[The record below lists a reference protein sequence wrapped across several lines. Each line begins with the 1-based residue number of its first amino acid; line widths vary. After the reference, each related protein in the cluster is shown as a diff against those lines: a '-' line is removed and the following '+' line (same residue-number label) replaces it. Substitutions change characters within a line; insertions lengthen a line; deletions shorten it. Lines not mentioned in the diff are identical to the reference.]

1 MTDAGESAGRMN
13 RLQAQMAEAGVELVA
28 IAPTPNMRYLLGF
41 APLADERLCLLL
53 VTPQGTRLVAPKL
66 TADQIQARTGM
77 EAIRW
82 SDDTGPRQALTEAV
96 SALGMGSGVVLA
108 ADAAMRADAL
118 LLLQETI
125 DPQRCLTSEEMMS
138 ALRMRKSE
146 EEIEALARAA
156 AQADRALMVGADACQ
171 PGVMEREVAEK
182 IANYFRQDGAEAVD
196 VTLVASGPNSAFPHH
211 EAGDRRLQVGDTII
225 IDIVATLDG
234 YKSDVTRVVHLGEP
248 SPQVRA
254 VHEIVLEANRRG
266 REAAVAGATARDV
279 DRAARAVI
287 EQAGYG
293 PYFIHRTGHG
303 LGMEVHEAPWISAGS
318 TTMLEPGMVF
328 SVEPGIYLEGQFGIR
343 IEDIVVVTDP
353 STAPFDSAQDELRT
367 GGECRCLTGLDRAL
381 IVKP

>member
-1 MTDAGESAGRMN
+1 MTDPGESAGRLS
-13 RLQAQMAEAGVELVA
+13 RLQAQMAKARVDLVA

-53 VTPQGTRLVAPKL
+53 TTPQDIRLVAPEL

-96 SALGMGSGVVLA
+96 SALDVGPGIVLA

-125 DPQRCLTSEEMMS
+125 SPERCVTSEEIMS
-138 ALRMRKSE
+138 ALRMIKSE

-156 AQADRALMVGADACQ
+156 AQADRALMAGADACQ
-171 PGVMEREVAEK
+171 PGVTEREVAEK
-182 IANYFRQDGAEAVD
+182 IAHYFRQDGAEAVD

-211 EAGDRRLQVGDTII
+211 EASDRRLQVGDTII

-248 SPQVRA
+248 PPKVRA
-254 VHEIVLEANRRG
+254 VHEVVLEANRRG
-266 REAAVAGATARDV
+266 REAAVAGAYARDV

-293 PYFIHRTGHG
+293 PYFVHRTGHG

-318 TTMLEPGMVF
+318 TTVLEPGMVF

-343 IEDIVVVTDP
+343 IEDIVVVTEG
-353 STAPFDSAQDELRT
+353 A
-367 GGECRCLTGLDRAL
+367 CRCLTGLDRAL

>member
-1 MTDAGESAGRMN
+1 MTDSGESAGRLS
-13 RLQAQMAEAGVELVA
+13 RLQAQMAEAGVDLVA

-41 APLADERLCLLL
+41 APLADERPCVLLIAC
-53 VTPQGTRLVAPKL
+53 QGTRLVVPEL
-66 TADQIQARTGM
+66 NADQVEARTGM

-96 SALGMGSGVVLA
+96 SALGAGSGVVLA
-108 ADAAMRADAL
+108 ADATMRADAL
-118 LLLQETI
+118 LLLQEAI
-125 DPQRCLTSEEMMS
+125 GPQRCVTSGRVMS
-138 ALRMRKSE
+138 ALRMRKSGR
-146 EEIEALARAA
+146 EIEALARAA

-225 IDIVATLDG
+225 IDIVATLNG

-248 SPQVRA
+248 PPKVRA
-254 VHEIVLEANRRG
+254 VHEVVLEANRRG
-266 REAAVAGATARDV
+266 REAAVAGAYARDV
-279 DRAARAVI
+279 DRAARTVI

-303 LGMEVHEAPWISAGS
+303 LGMEVHEAPWISAES

-328 SVEPGIYLEGQFGIR
+328 SVEPGIYLEGQFGVR
-343 IEDIVVVTDP
+343 IEDIVVVT
-353 STAPFDSAQDELRT
+353 E
-367 GGECRCLTGLDRAL
+367 GECRCLTGLDRAL

>member
-1 MTDAGESAGRMN
+1 MTDQGESVGRLS
-13 RLQAQMAEAGVELVA
+13 RLQAQMAKAGVDLVA

-41 APLADERLCLLL
+41 APLADERPCVLLI
-53 VTPQGTRLVAPKL
+53 TCQGTRLVVPEL
-66 TADQIQARTGM
+66 NADQIEACTGM

-82 SDDTGPRQALTEAV
+82 TDDIGPQQALCDAL
-96 SALGMGSGVVLA
+96 SALGAGPGFVLA
-108 ADAAMRADAL
+108 VDAAMRADAL

-125 DPQRCLTSEEMMS
+125 NPQRCLSSAEIMS
-138 ALRMRKSE
+138 ALRMCKSDR
-146 EEIEALARAA
+146 EIEALARAA

-171 PGVMEREVAEK
+171 PGVTERQVAEK

-254 VHEIVLEANRRG
+254 VYEVVLEANRRG
-266 REAAVAGATARDV
+266 REAAVAGAYARDV
-279 DRAARAVI
+279 DRAARAVV

-303 LGMEVHEAPWISAGS
+303 LGMEVHEAPWISAES

-328 SVEPGIYLEGQFGIR
+328 SVEPGIYLGGQFGIR
-343 IEDIVVVTDP
+343 IEDIVVVT
-353 STAPFDSAQDELRT
+353 E
-367 GGECRCLTGLDRAL
+367 GECRCLTGLDRAL

>member
-1 MTDAGESAGRMN
+1 MTDLDESAGRLS
-13 RLQAQMAEAGVELVA
+13 RLQAQMAEAKVDLVA

-53 VTPQGTRLVAPKL
+53 VTPQDTRLVAPEL
-66 TADQIQARTGM
+66 TADQIRARTGM

-96 SALGMGSGVVLA
+96 SAFGAGSGIVLA

-125 DPQRCLTSEEMMS
+125 SPQRCVTSEEMMS
-138 ALRMRKSE
+138 ALRMLKSE
-146 EEIEALARAA
+146 REIEALARAA

-171 PGVMEREVAEK
+171 PGVTEREVAEK
-182 IANYFRQDGAEAVD
+182 IAHYFRQDGAETVD

-211 EAGDRRLQVGDTII
+211 EASDRRLQVGDTII

-234 YKSDVTRVVHLGEP
+234 YKSDVTRVVHLSEP
-248 SPQVRA
+248 PPQVRA
-254 VHEIVLEANRRG
+254 VYEVVLEANRRG
-266 REAAVAGATARDV
+266 REAAVAGAYARDV

-293 PYFIHRTGHG
+293 PYFVHRTGHG

-318 TTMLEPGMVF
+318 TTVLEPGMVF

-343 IEDIVVVTDP
+343 IEDIVVVT
-353 STAPFDSAQDELRT
+353 ER
-367 GGECRCLTGLDRAL
+367 ECRCLTGLGRAL

>member
-1 MTDAGESAGRMN
+1 MTDSGESAGRLS
-13 RLQAQMAEAGVELVA
+13 RLQAQMAEAGVDLVA

-41 APLADERLCLLL
+41 APLADERPCVLLIAC
-53 VTPQGTRLVAPKL
+53 QGTRLVVPEL
-66 TADQIQARTGM
+66 NADQVEARTGM

-96 SALGMGSGVVLA
+96 SALGAGSGVVLA

-125 DPQRCLTSEEMMS
+125 SPERCVTGEEMMS
-138 ALRMRKSE
+138 ALRLLKSE
-146 EEIEALARAA
+146 GEIEALARAA

-225 IDIVATLDG
+225 IDIVATLNG

-248 SPQVRA
+248 PPKVRA
-254 VHEIVLEANRRG
+254 VHEVVLEANRRG
-266 REAAVAGATARDV
+266 REAAVAGAYARDV
-279 DRAARAVI
+279 DRAARTVI

-303 LGMEVHEAPWISAGS
+303 LGMEVHEAPWISASS

-328 SVEPGIYLEGQFGIR
+328 SVEPGIYLEGRFGVR
-343 IEDIVVVTDP
+343 IEDIVVVT
-353 STAPFDSAQDELRT
+353 E
-367 GGECRCLTGLDRAL
+367 GECRCLTGLDRAL
-381 IVKP
+381 IAKP